1 MEYIVKDSL
10 YSSNIIK
17 NEFDSKYWF
26 VLRHYHENKKTCK
39 TALLS
44 FLRFYFAHLLLH
56 LSNVYSYYSNKR

>member
-26 VLRHYHENKKTCK
+26 VVRHYHENKKTCK

-44 FLRFYFAHLLLH
+44 FLRFYFAHLGL
-56 LSNVYSYYSNKR
+56 